1 MSSCSSEEGARS
13 QNPGARRVF
22 RVFRRSFSKTNPL
35 RRPDFVNATDFQAD
49 RMKAFEL
56 QVQRCLAMR
65 PSWLLDSGSWLL
77 LHGLLASLCP
87 FFLPPNGAAHV
98 PSSSLTI

>member
-1 MSSCSSEEGARS
+1 MSSCSSEE
-13 QNPGARRVF
+13 GARRVF

-77 LHGLLASLCP
+77 LHGLLASLGA
-87 FFLPPNGAAHV
+87 FFPTRNVAAELA
-98 PSSSLTI
+98 SSSFIVDSQ

>member
-1 MSSCSSEEGARS
+1 MSSRPSEEGARS

-77 LHGLLASLCP
+77 LHVVLASLGA
-87 FFLPPNGAAHV
+87 FFLTPNGGGEVAC
-98 PSSSLTI
+98 

>member
-1 MSSCSSEEGARS
+1 MFKLACKNRMEGVSGVRRMGPRTVGSVGMSSRPSEEGARS

-35 RRPDFVNATDFQAD
+35 QRPDFANATDFQAD

-56 QVQRCLAMR
+56 QVQHCLAML
-65 PSWLLDSGSWLL
+65 PS
-77 LHGLLASLCP
+77 
-87 FFLPPNGAAHV
+87 
-98 PSSSLTI
+98 